1 VVPPAADP
9 GPAPLPDALAL
20 LALLADEGRRRVVA
34 ALVLGAATEAEVL
47 HASGL
52 DDAGL
57 RRAVD
62 RLVRGGLV
70 GREGAALVL
79 RAERIDEVVQ
89 AASRAAR
96 AQRVTPED
104 LGATPEQVPVLR
116 NFVVDGRLTRIP
128 AARGKRRVVLE
139 FLSMQFEPGRIYPE
153 RDVNAMLSAFFPD
166 YAALRRFMVDEELL
180 ERRDGF
186 YWRSGGPVDLDDGS
200 G

>member
-1 VVPPAADP
+1 
-9 GPAPLPDALAL
+9 LPDALAL

-79 RAERIDEVVQ
+79 RAERIDEVVR